1 MATRETAIRTIVMEL
16 ALPVPSVFNLT
27 LLSDVVAPS
36 SFSSTATTN
45 ASLFHQYPEVAHV
58 FARLELE
65 PSLAIER
72 EDLIHRIQRS
82 SEELLID
89 LNKGEEL
96 SSHRRS
102 ALCLFMLIDF
112 IGKTSIAS
120 LQTLTLSDRL
130 IPKRQM
136 VRALTTV
143 DYIQKKILESQHLKY
158 LVHPK
163 KLLRY
168 VTELVGEDGDATLDE
183 WLDFTDRLYQ
193 RHSGIE
199 IDWNGSNL
207 DDSILENFLSS
218 SIGKKKVQE
227 FKVPKLKS
235 TKAMKSSPA
244 ALAKKRKKLLDRKKA
259 KAAHAAMTT
268 TTTTM
273 RIARKKNNV
282 APVSRKDD
290 TLDSDLFAWIQSLKL
305 SNRSVRKSMSSWR
318 RAFANGYLFAELLLF
333 HYDDVFYRRP
343 AHLRGPQIALSAFDP
358 VVSGIR
364 EMEDNWRTL
373 LVCLKR
379 IGIKLKID
387 DMLVVRIIRAREK
400 AAQTLLEA
408 IYLALLKMNVV
419 PETKFFKFT
428 GSVLL
433 DVSVGPAPKIPK
445 IPKIPKTYSGSPR
458 KRKTTTKKG
467 KGRRNSGEE
476 LAFAEIGDMGPQLPK
491 HGIVNV
497 VGIEMFE
504 LAETSLTI
512 GSLPDGWDSGW

>member
-1 MATRETAIRTIVMEL
+1 M
-16 ALPVPSVFNLT
+16 
-27 LLSDVVAPS
+27 
-36 SFSSTATTN
+36 
-45 ASLFHQYPEVAHV
+45 
-58 FARLELE
+58 FARLEQ
-65 PSLAIER
+65 SLATGLIGER

-102 ALCLFMLIDF
+102 ALRLFMLIDF
-112 IGKTSIAS
+112 LGKASIAS
-120 LQTLTLSDRL
+120 LQTLTLPDRL
-130 IPKRQM
+130 IPKRQI
-136 VRALTTV
+136 VRALTTIE
-143 DYIQKKILESQHLKY
+143 YIQKNILESQHLKY

-168 VTELVGEDGDATLDE
+168 VTELVGEDGDASLEE
-183 WLDFTDRLYQ
+183 WLDFTDTLYQ

-218 SIGKKKVQE
+218 SIEKKTVQE

-244 ALAKKRKKLLDRKKA
+244 ALAKKRKKLLDQKKA
-259 KAAHAAMTT
+259 KAAHAA

-273 RIARKKNNV
+273 MMTTSATARKKNHV
-282 APVSRKDD
+282 APVSRKEN

-305 SNRSVRKSMSSWR
+305 STRSVSKSMSSWR
-318 RAFANGYLFAELLLF
+318 RAFASGYLFAELLLF
-333 HYDDVFYRRP
+333 HYDGVFYRRP
-343 AHLRGPQIALSAFDP
+343 AHLRGPQIPLSAFDP

-400 AAQTLLEA
+400 AAQILLEA
-408 IYLALLKMNVV
+408 IYLALLKMNMV
-419 PETKFFKFT
+419 PETKFLKLT
-428 GSVLL
+428 GSVSL
-433 DVSVGPAPKIPK
+433 DVSVGPVAAAAAAAASLSTPFAPKIPK
-445 IPKIPKTYSGSPR
+445 IPKTNSGSPR
-458 KRKTTTKKG
+458 KRKTTIKKG
-467 KGRRNSGEE
+467 KGRRNSGVE
-476 LAFAEIGDMGPQLPK
+476 LAFAEVGDMGPQLPK

-497 VGIEMFE
+497 VGIETFE
-504 LAETSLTI
+504 LAETSMTI
-512 GSLPDGWDSGW
+512 GSLPDGWDSGR